1 MSRKKILFLTPRF
14 PYPVIG
20 GDRLKPYHLLSHL
33 AKLHDVTLVSFSYS
47 QLPQR
52 SYIEEI
58 EKLGVEVYP
67 VVQNPTM
74 AVLGSGLR
82 LLQRYPLEISFY
94 LRKEFKQTV
103 DKLTKERNFDLGIA
117 FFMRTA
123 EYIKNKNFKKLL
135 ISEDCRTLYQ
145 YRSYKE
151 SNSFL
156 QKGVRFWD
164 YYKLKRYEPK
174 IVNHFDAVSL
184 VSPEDIVAM
193 KEKNS
198 NANYKLLT
206 NGTDLDKYAFNDN
219 FEERKTILFTGK
231 LDLWANQLMIMRIV
245 NEILPI
251 VRQKYPNIIFEIVG
265 ARPSSAI
272 LALQSKF
279 VKVHPNVPELVPYLQ
294 RAKVFIHPH
303 IGGSGIQNKLL
314 EAMACGAPVVTTHT
328 GNQGIHAKHKFEAL
342 IGESSEE
349 LAQHTITFLDNLEL
363 SKIIAINARKLM
375 EETHSWNAV
384 FNQLDD
390 ILRELL

>member
-14 PYPVIG
+14 PYPMIG

-33 AKLHDVTLVSFSYS
+33 AKHYDVTLVSFSYS
-47 QLPQR
+47 QFPQK

-58 EKLGVEVYP
+58 EKLGVEVFP

-74 AVLGSGLR
+74 AVLGSGFR
-82 LLQRYPLEISFY
+82 LMQRYPLEISFY
-94 LRKEFKQTV
+94 LRKDFRQLV
-103 DKLTKERNFDLGIA
+103 DKLTKERKFDLGIA

-151 SNSFL
+151 STSLL

-164 YYKLKRYEPK
+164 YFKLKRYEPR

-193 KEKNS
+193 KEQNS

-206 NGTDLDKYAFNDN
+206 NGTDLEKYAFNEN
-219 FEERKTILFTGK
+219 FEERKSILFTGK

-251 VRQKYPNIIFEIVG
+251 VRQKYPNILFEIVG
-265 ARPSSAI
+265 ARPSSSI

-294 RAKVFIHPH
+294 RARVFLHPH

-314 EAMACGAPVVTTHT
+314 EAMACGAPVVTTFT

-349 LAQHTITFLDNLEL
+349 LAQHTLTFLENEDL
-363 SKIIAINARKLM
+363 SKSISYNARKLM
-375 EETHSWNAV
+375 EETHSWSAV
-384 FNQLDD
+384 FNQLDH
-390 ILRELL
+390 ILKELL